1 MQKQPSSLDTRSS
14 HNRQAPSRSAGA
26 IKPSVL
32 WVKVGAVGI
41 LLLLL
46 AFVSGFDASPVDFLW
61 RFLCVGLAAVVGALF
76 WSRKEQSQ
84 PAPPE
89 NQAVTGRFLAVAKVF
104 AQHDVGILLQ
114 KLAEELLSLVPCRG
128 ACVVLPPHRQ
138 EDFDHI
144 VTAGLF
150 PKAQRGDLPVLLPK
164 EVRQEA
170 VERGA
175 VVLNGAPAIHAR
187 LRSLRVQEF
196 AQQNLLIV
204 ALRAPQP
211 EGFLILADKNGGAD
225 FHDSDANLMVAIAE
239 HAGLAIEN
247 ARRLADL
254 RMARDKQRG
263 LLHALI
269 IAQEKERKRVAEKWH
284 ERLGTKLFD
293 ILQTFRS
300 CQTLITQR
308 VPEAQERFERLAADL
323 DTVGALVRRFANEL
337 HPSVLDDFG
346 FVAALREYIASL
358 DEQDPFH
365 VTVQAEAADQQLPS
379 ETHLT
384 LFRITQEAL
393 CNIRRHAQARNV
405 QIAFVQ
411 EHAGV
416 SLMIKD
422 DGRGFNP
429 EQPPQGHFG
438 LLYMRERA
446 EACGGT
452 FRVVSA
458 HGQGTE
464 VRVNFPSGHSPPP
477 RSPLR
482 LSTE

>member
-1 MQKQPSSLDTRSS
+1 
-14 HNRQAPSRSAGA
+14 
-26 IKPSVL
+26 
-32 WVKVGAVGI
+32 VGI

-46 AFVSGFDASPVDFLW
+46 VFVPGFAASPVDFLA
-61 RFLCVGLAAVVGALF
+61 RFLSVGLAAVVGALF
-76 WSRKEQSQ
+76 WSRKKQDH
-84 PAPPE
+84 PAPHE
-89 NQAVTGRFLAVAKVF
+89 DQGVTDRFLAVAKVC
-104 AQHDVGILLQ
+104 AQHDLKSLLQ
-114 KLAEELLSLVPCRG
+114 KLTEELLQLVPCRG

-150 PKAQRGDLPVLLPK
+150 PKARREDLPVLLPK
-164 EVRQEA
+164 EIRHEA
-170 VERGA
+170 VDRGA
-175 VVLNGAPAIHAR
+175 IVLNGMPAIHAR

-204 ALRAPQP
+204 ALRIPQP
-211 EGFLILADKNGGAD
+211 AGFLILTDKNGGAD
-225 FHDSDANLMVAIAE
+225 FHDSDVAFLIAVAE
-239 HAGLAIEN
+239 HVGLAIEN
-247 ARRLADL
+247 ARQLADL
-254 RMARDKQRG
+254 RIARDKQRG

-269 IAQEKERKRVAEKWH
+269 AAQERERKRVAEKWH

-293 ILQTFRS
+293 ILQAFRS
-300 CQTLITQR
+300 CQTLIAQR
-308 VPEAQERFERLAADL
+308 VPEGRERFERLAADL

-358 DEQDPFH
+358 DEQEPFH

-379 ETHLT
+379 ETNLT

-393 CNIRRHAQARNV
+393 CNIRQHAQARNV

-429 EQPPQGHFG
+429 EQPIPGHFG

-452 FRVVSA
+452 FRVVSVR
-458 HGQGTE
+458 GQGTE
-464 VRVNFPSGHSPPP
+464 VRVNFPSGHSPSP
-477 RSPLR
+477 RSPQR
-482 LSTE
+482 LSTD